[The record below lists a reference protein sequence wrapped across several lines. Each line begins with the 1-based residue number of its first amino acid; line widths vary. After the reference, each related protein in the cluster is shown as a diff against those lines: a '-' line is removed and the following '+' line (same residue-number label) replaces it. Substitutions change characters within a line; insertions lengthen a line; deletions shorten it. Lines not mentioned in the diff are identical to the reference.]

1 MDKLFKILKRVI
13 PEVDFTYSRGLVYE
27 GVLDSID
34 IVSIISE
41 IEEEYG
47 IEIDPDEI
55 EPNNF
60 QSAEAMMEMIQKA
73 IR

>member
-1 MDKLFKILKRVI
+1 MDKLFKILKRVK
-13 PEVDFTYSRGLVYE
+13 PEVDFTYRRGLVDE